1 MVKATGV
8 LTVVGTPV
16 GNLQDMAPRAA
27 EALRVADVLAC
38 EDTRRAGQL
47 LKLMGLPAVKLVSY
61 HKDNE
66 QGRVD
71 ELVRNLR
78 DGLNV
83 ALISDGG
90 MPGISDPG
98 AVLVAAAR
106 AGGFRVDVGPGP
118 SAASIAVAGSGFFG
132 GYVFAGFLP
141 RKGRERKE
149 MLARL
154 ADSPE
159 TVVLYE
165 APLRVAE
172 TLEDIHNV
180 FGNRPAWLARELTK
194 LHEEWLGPD
203 VAGILAALAVRD
215 GVKGECVLV
224 VKGRDVLA
232 PVAQEPADFDVEL
245 KARLAAGEPVKK
257 LAAWLAAQAH
267 IKASDA
273 YTHILALK
281 R

>member
-1 MVKATGV
+1 MAKATGV
-8 LTVVGTPV
+8 LTVVGTPI
-16 GNLQDMAPRAA
+16 GNLQDMAPRALD
-27 EALRVADVLAC
+27 ALKAADLLAC

-66 QGRVD
+66 HGRVD
-71 ELVRNLR
+71 ELVRALR

-98 AVLVAAAR
+98 AVMVAAAR
-106 AGGFRVDVGPGP
+106 AGGFRVDVIPGP
-118 SAASIAVAGSGFFG
+118 SAASVAVAGSGFFG

-154 ADSPE
+154 AVSPE

-172 TLEDIHNV
+172 TLEDILSV

-203 VAGILAALAVRD
+203 VAGILATLAARD
-215 GVKGECVLV
+215 SVKGECVLV
-224 VKGRDVLA
+224 IKGQDTQVTVERS
-232 PVAQEPADFDVEL
+232 PADFDQEL
-245 KARLAAGEPVKK
+245 KARLADGEPVKK
-257 LAAWLAAQAH
+257 LAAWLAAQTDM
-267 IKASDA
+267 KASDA
-273 YTHILALK
+273 YTYILALK